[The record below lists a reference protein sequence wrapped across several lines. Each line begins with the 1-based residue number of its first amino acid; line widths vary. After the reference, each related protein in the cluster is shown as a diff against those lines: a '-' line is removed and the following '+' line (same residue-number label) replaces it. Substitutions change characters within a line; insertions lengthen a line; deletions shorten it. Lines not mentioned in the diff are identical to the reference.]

1 MKDQKLPSSIQQ
13 ENLPQELGAA
23 SLVEASHDICVSS
36 IKNKHLEDLPDEV
49 ILNVL
54 NFLQLPDLIH
64 CGLVSKR
71 IRSVSFIESLWQKI
85 DILNSDYSMKT
96 VSIDLVK
103 RIINRGCK
111 SLSLK
116 RCNLT
121 GKLKCLDF
129 DSNFWTDYDEK
140 IMKMVSQVKNPVVP
154 TTPSVLSY
162 AQVSAQTQWIFDSRS
177 DFSDFESKYRKDRNL
192 AKEIITETKMG
203 GSRLISLDLIQCVVT
218 PYMFPII
225 CNQNGQ
231 NLQTLDLTFT
241 IIKPCDL
248 MHIVTNCVG
257 LKEVDF
263 SGCRLSKNCMDL
275 LVNNL
280 SPNVEKLGLG
290 AFGIDAKDKHIVA
303 LVSRCNK
310 ITSLNLAFRAMLSD
324 VSLTSIMENLRFTL
338 EVLDV
343 DYCQNLTNTKLI
355 EMRSMPQLKVLN
367 YSMPQGHYEKLKMHL
382 PQLTNDNFW
391 RQKWMDLL
399 ET

>member
-1 MKDQKLPSSIQQ
+1 MKDQKFPSSIQQ
-13 ENLPQELGAA
+13 KNLPQELGAA
-23 SLVEASHDICVSS
+23 SLVVAST
-36 IKNKHLEDLPDEV
+36 KNKHFEDLPDEV

-162 AQVSAQTQWIFDSRS
+162 AQVSAQSFDSRS

-241 IIKPCDL
+241 TIKPCDL

-324 VSLTSIMENLRFTL
+324 VSLTSIMENLKFTL
-338 EVLDV
+338 EELDISRMNIT
-343 DYCQNLTNTKLI
+343 YPKLL
-355 EMRSMPQLKVLN
+355 EMGSMPKLKALN
-367 YSMPQGHYEKLKMHL
+367 YYMQQEEYNEIKKTL
-382 PQLTNDNFW
+382 PQLTRNNPW
-391 RQKWMDLL
+391 RQKWEDLVKGGKIK
-399 ET
+399 T

>member
-23 SLVEASHDICVSS
+23 SLVVAST
-36 IKNKHLEDLPDEV
+36 KNKHFEDLPDEV

-324 VSLTSIMENLRFTL
+324 VSLTSIMENLKSTL
-338 EVLDV
+338 EELDISRMNIT
-343 DYCQNLTNTKLI
+343 YPKLL
-355 EMRSMPQLKVLN
+355 EMGSMPKLKALN
-367 YSMPQGHYEKLKMHL
+367 YYMQQEEYNEIKKTL
-382 PQLTNDNFW
+382 PQLTRNNPW
-391 RQKWMDLL
+391 RQKWEDLVKGGKIK
-399 ET
+399 T